1 MNQGVEILLKRMGSN
16 PDEFQVLVGRSTKW
30 DWLVAPLSERGWALA
45 NPDKARITD
54 RLSLAYLSDEE
65 VLALHKK
72 LLSVQ
77 GESFTQKVIQTI
89 LQEPEPIAK

>member
-45 NPDKARITD
+45 HPDKARIAD

-65 VLALHKK
+65 VLALHRK

-77 GESFTQKVIQTI
+77 GESFTQKVIQTV
-89 LQEPEPIAK
+89 LQEPEPIEK